1 MSPSSLPLFPAQVT
15 DPKASP
21 GRRQATGRQEA
32 ISQQNHI
39 SPPCQP
45 SPLVPQL
52 GVPQPLGSGARLAR
66 DQRKSSFLRGRI
78 DGIDEEDDR
87 GSAGDRAALESRD
100 GGQEAWGWSPLRALL
115 SSLHPEHRE
124 GAGSCTGPA
133 AGL

>member
-1 MSPSSLPLFPAQVT
+1 MSPSSLPLFPVQVT

-21 GRRQATGRQEA
+21 GRRQAAGRQEA
-32 ISQQNHI
+32 ISQQTHI

-52 GVPQPLGSGARLAR
+52 GVPQPLGSGARLPR
-66 DQRKSSFLRGRI
+66 DQRESSFLRGRI

-115 SSLHPEHRE
+115 SSLHPEPRE